1 MGDQKTFDDLIFLD
15 DRGYHSEHTWAKIDG
30 DTVLVGISDFA
41 QDSLGEIIFIDL
53 PEAGSTFDQGEEFG
67 LAESAKVASP
77 LYMPVAGE
85 VVAAN
90 EQLEDDPT
98 IVNQDP
104 YEQGWMVR
112 VKAKDTAQVQS
123 LMSAAE
129 YKQMVR
135 DA

>member
-1 MGDQKTFDDLIFLD
+1 MAEQKKFEELIFLD
-15 DRGYHSEHTWAKIDG
+15 DRKYHSEHTWAKIDG

-53 PEAGSTFDQGEEFG
+53 PEAGSTFEQGEEFG

-77 LYMPVAGE
+77 LYMPVAGD

-90 EQLEDDPT
+90 EQLEEEPT

-104 YEQGWMVR
+104 YEQGWMIR
-112 VKAKDTAQVQS
+112 MKAHDTAQVQE
-123 LMSAAE
+123 LMSAE
-129 YKQMVR
+129 QYKQMVK

>member
-1 MGDQKTFDDLIFLD
+1 VAEQKKFEELIFLD
-15 DRGYHSEHTWAKIDG
+15 DRGYHSEHTWARPDG

-53 PEAGSTFDQGEEFG
+53 PEAGSTFEQGEEFG
-67 LAESAKVASP
+67 IAESAKVASS
-77 LYMPVAGE
+77 LYMPVGGE

-104 YEQGWMVR
+104 YGQGWMIR
-112 VKAKDTAQVQS
+112 VKAHDAAQVQA
-123 LMSAAE
+123 LMSAGQ
-129 YKQMVR
+129 YKQMVK

>member
-112 VKAKDTAQVQS
+112 VKAQDTAQVQS
-123 LMSAAE
+123 LMSAGE
-129 YKQMVR
+129 YKQMVK

>member
-1 MGDQKTFDDLIFLD
+1 MAEQKKFEDLIFLD
-15 DRGYHSEHTWAKIDG
+15 DRGYHSEHTWAKLDG
-30 DTVLVGISDFA
+30 DTMLVGISDFA

-53 PEAGSTFDQGEEFG
+53 PEPESVFEQGQEFG

-77 LYMPVAGE
+77 LYMPVSGE

-104 YEQGWMVR
+104 YGQDWIIR
-112 VKAKDTAQVQS
+112 VKVHDATQIQA
-123 LMSAAE
+123 LMSAE
-129 YKQMVR
+129 QYKQMVK

>member
-1 MGDQKTFDDLIFLD
+1 VGDQKTFDDLIFLD

-112 VKAKDTAQVQS
+112 VKAQDTAQVQS
-123 LMSAAE
+123 LMSAGE
-129 YKQMVR
+129 YKQMVK

>member
-1 MGDQKTFDDLIFLD
+1 VGDQKTFDDLIFLD